1 VIRFA
6 DIFYR
11 GHAGLMFAGDI
22 DGLLFLIETV
32 IFLAATLLLASPQAR
47 RNQRLM
53 FLAAVS
59 LVAAGALYRI
69 NGYLVAYDPGNGW
82 IYFPAVGELMV
93 TIGIFSLEIMLYLIF
108 IKKLPVLSG
117 VRVAGT
123 GQET

>member
-1 VIRFA
+1 
-6 DIFYR
+6 
-11 GHAGLMFAGDI
+11 
-22 DGLLFLIETV
+22 
-32 IFLAATLLLASPQAR
+32 
-47 RNQRLM
+47 M

-59 LVAAGALYRI
+59 LVAAGSLYRI
-69 NGYLVAYDPGNGW
+69 NGYLGAYDPGNGW